1 MFLQGKEYLMDRYHS
16 SFFFFFFLC
25 FNVCDF
31 LLLSLSG
38 FFLHT
43 MLVQPLISLSLSS
56 FFSCFGFCLNA
67 KENPQD
73 LNLFPVGHAKV

>member
-1 MFLQGKEYLMDRYHS
+1 MFLQGKEYLMDRCHS
-16 SFFFFFFLC
+16 IFFKKKK
-25 FNVCDF
+25 
-31 LLLSLSG
+31 LLMSVIFCYYLSLDS
-38 FFLHT
+38 FSTQCWYNHS
-43 MLVQPLISLSLSS
+43 SLSLSS

>member
-1 MFLQGKEYLMDRYHS
+1 MFLQGKEYLMDRCHS
-16 SFFFFFFLC
+16 NFFFFLC

-43 MLVQPLISLSLSS
+43 MLVQPLISLSLFL
-56 FFSCFGFCLNA
+56 FFL
-67 KENPQD
+67 
-73 LNLFPVGHAKV
+73 LWILFEC